1 MTRGNQRELAR
12 EKNMKKMQSSN
23 KKASDSAANA
33 GLSAE
38 QRKLRDAE
46 RMRLKQKE
54 AEEKRAAEAAGT
66 SK

>member
-12 EKNMKKMQSSN
+12 EKNMKKLQGA

-46 RMRLKQKE
+46 RMRIKQKE
-54 AEEKRAAEAAGT
+54 AEEKRMAEAAGN